1 MQHHLFDSRFEC
13 LRQVNLKGTAPLTVV
28 IIVHIYDLKGTA
40 SLPVVIAIHIY
51 DWKGTVDVV

>member
-1 MQHHLFDSRFEC
+1 MQHHLFDSRFER

-28 IIVHIYDLKGTA
+28 IAIY
-40 SLPVVIAIHIY
+40 IY